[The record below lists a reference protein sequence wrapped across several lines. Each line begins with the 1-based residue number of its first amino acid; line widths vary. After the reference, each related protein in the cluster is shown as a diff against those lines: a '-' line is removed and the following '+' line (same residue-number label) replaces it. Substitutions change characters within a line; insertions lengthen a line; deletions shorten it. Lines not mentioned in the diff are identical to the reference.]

1 MNDVFLGLDLSPTH
15 FALVA
20 VDRHGRFV
28 GGYMATDKTTV
39 KKLKQARS
47 PVRCVEVPKL
57 ETRAPLAAKLARLES
72 MKFRLVGA
80 IHDLTDGAKAPIHIS
95 LENYAF
101 GKANQAHQT
110 GETGGVCR
118 LAILNAGLRLRLYS
132 PNSIKLYATGEG
144 KAEKAQICE
153 AMLAR
158 GAHALGATP
167 KAAGAIDKHGDFYD
181 AYAAAYMTLDEV
193 MLRAGE
199 ITLQSLP
206 DERRSAFIKTDES
219 GENVLVQPW
228 AFWPE

>member
-1 MNDVFLGLDLSPTH
+1 MSDVFLGLDLSITH
-15 FALVA
+15 FALVG
-20 VDRHGRFV
+20 VDRRGQFV

-39 KKLKQARS
+39 KKLTQARS
-47 PVRCVEVPKL
+47 PVRCTEIPALPKHAPLTNKL
-57 ETRAPLAAKLARLES
+57 ERLES
-72 MKFRLVGA
+72 IKFKLVGA
-80 IHDLTDGAKAPIHIS
+80 IHDLVGDAERPTYIS

-132 PNSIKLYATGEG
+132 PNSIKLYATGKG
-144 KAEKAQICE
+144 KAEKDEIRE

-158 GAHALGATP
+158 GAHVLGGTA
-167 KAAGAIDKHGDFYD
+167 KSAASIDKHGDFYD

-199 ITLQSLP
+199 ITLSSLS

-219 GENVLVQPW
+219 GDNVLVQPW
-228 AFWPE
+228 AFWK